1 MLPIELQNPPY
12 VLVKWVEN
20 CKQTFNSTNKISKFR
35 PDKVHYDLLGPT
47 LVNSNKKIRFYVV
60 FVYDYSRLFTWL
72 YLLKRKSKISKVG

>member
-20 CKQTFNSTNKISKFR
+20 CEQPFNSTNKISKFR

-47 LVNSNKKIRFYVV
+47 LVNSNKKIQILCCLCLW
-60 FVYDYSRLFTWL
+60 LFKII
-72 YLLKRKSKISKVG
+72 YLAIPVEKEI